1 MAVISRA
8 IPTLLRGVSQAA
20 DLTKRPDHAD
30 IQDNAN
36 SSPVQGLIKRS
47 GSQYITNL
55 SDSTLGNVHIQTINR
70 DVNERYIAV
79 FSNGNVKVYD
89 LDGNEKTVNKHD
101 GVTYLTTTNPRD
113 EIKTVTIADYTFVV
127 NTSITVEMDTAVS
140 QGGSVGALVF
150 INQVTS
156 DTDYSVTVDSTTAT
170 YNTGTTNLKTSTV
183 AADLKSDLDGG
194 LSGFT
199 VTQNGPVL
207 WIRKNDGSD
216 FSIDATDTQGNSQ
229 ITLVKNSVQTFTDL
243 PTTAPNNFVVE
254 VKGDDTTNFDN
265 YYVKF
270 VTNNGGTFEEGQWE
284 ETLKAGITYKFN
296 YDKMPHVLLRQAD
309 GNFRFARADGDSYTA
324 LASSG
329 TYSQSGTT
337 VTVTSTNHNFGT
349 GQTLVFNFQSG
360 GAVDDTTTIT
370 KTGSDTFTFTAD
382 NPLSTNGNVIFGTN
396 GKINGTYTQSLQ
408 IATVNAVNHGFSV
421 GDKVTLDFTSSSSA
435 SSDIPD
441 GTYTIES
448 VVNADSF
455 TVDRAENTDVGY
467 ATGFSGSGTFSYD
480 DSNHLYTL
488 PKWRERT
495 VGDEDTAPNPT
506 FVGTKINNVF
516 FFRNRLGFLAD
527 DNVCMST
534 VSEFFN
540 FYPETVTTIVDSD
553 PIDIAASHTKVSIL
567 KHAVTMGE
575 QLILFSDQTQFI
587 LESSIAEALTP
598 KTANV
603 TVATEFENNT
613 AATPVGAGSSIYF
626 LTKKGSFSGVREYIT
641 QEDINIKDAADTTVH
656 VPRYIEDGIFKMAIS
671 TNENVLVLLGTDSP
685 NKLYI
690 NRWLYGNSFEKV
702 LNSWC
707 TYTFNSAKTIRNIDF
722 IDTDLYLV
730 IEEANGTTLEKI
742 PFESDY
748 KETNADFE
756 YHLDHKVTE
765 AALTKTGTYVMLN
778 TFTTVTITCI
788 DHGLST
794 GNLIAFDFTSGNA
807 VDGTFVITKIN
818 NNSFS
823 FTAAAAALSTTNGDV
838 SFTSIVAYDSATGL
852 TTFTLP
858 YRLNGDM
865 NIIGRHL
872 ASNETSTYV
881 NAQGATVNLKPGQ
894 VLQTTNTS
902 NGSTTTITATG
913 DFTNSKFI
921 IGEPF
926 EMHYRFSQQR
936 LTQGE
941 GAGSELISGRLQLHH
956 FYIKYE
962 DTGFFKV
969 EVTPDYR
976 DTNTYTFSGNV
987 LGAASS
993 TIGSINLATGM
1004 FKVPVMSKADRVNID
1019 IKNNTFLPAK
1029 LASAEYEA
1037 MFHMRSRRI

>member
-1 MAVISRA
+1 MGVISRA

-20 DLTKRPDHAD
+20 DLTKQPDHAD

-47 GSQYITNL
+47 GSQYITNI
-55 SDSTLGNVHIQTINR
+55 SNSTLGNVHIQTINR

-89 LDGNEKTVNKHD
+89 LAGNEKTVNKPD

-127 NTSITVEMDTAVS
+127 NTSITVAMDTAVS
-140 QGGSVGALVF
+140 QGASTAALVF
-150 INQVTS
+150 INQVS
-156 DTDYSVTVDSTTAT
+156 DDKNYKIKINSTTFSHNTDNDSPLSTSTAAT
-170 YNTGTTNLKTSTV
+170 ALKT
-183 AADLKSDLDGG
+183 LLDAG
-194 LSGFT
+194 LTGFT
-199 VTQNGPVL
+199 VTTNGAVL
-207 WIRKNDGSD
+207 WIRKTDGSD
-216 FSIDATDTQGNSQ
+216 FTIEVEDDYAGSH

-243 PTTAPNNFVVE
+243 PTVAPNNFVVE

-284 ETLKAGITYKFN
+284 ESLKAGITYKFN

-309 GNFRFARADGDSYTA
+309 GNFRFARADGD
-324 LASSG
+324 
-329 TYSQSGTT
+329 
-337 VTVTSTNHNFGT
+337 
-349 GQTLVFNFQSG
+349 
-360 GAVDDTTTIT
+360 
-370 KTGSDTFTFTAD
+370 
-382 NPLSTNGNVIFGTN
+382 
-396 GKINGTYTQSLQ
+396 
-408 IATVNAVNHGFSV
+408 
-421 GDKVTLDFTSSSSA
+421 
-435 SSDIPD
+435 
-441 GTYTIES
+441 TYTISS
-448 VVNADSF
+448 VD
-455 TVDRAENTDVGY
+455 
-467 ATGFSGSGTFSYD
+467 
-480 DSNHLYTL
+480 YTL
-488 PKWRERT
+488 PKWGERT

-506 FVGTKINNVF
+506 LVGTKINNVF

-527 DNVCMST
+527 DNVCLST

-626 LTKKGSFSGVREYIT
+626 LTKKGSFSGVREYVT

-656 VPRYIEDGIFKMAIS
+656 VPRYIENGVFKMAVS

-685 NKLYI
+685 NKLYV
-690 NRWLYGNSFEKV
+690 NRWLYGNNFEKV

-742 PFESDY
+742 PFEADY
-748 KETNADFE
+748 RETNATFE

-765 AALTKTGTYVMLN
+765 ATTGVSKSYSS
-778 TFTTVTITCI
+778 
-788 DHGLST
+788 ST
-794 GNLIAFDFTSGNA
+794 D
-807 VDGTFVITKIN
+807 
-818 NNSFS
+818 
-823 FTAAAAALSTTNGDV
+823 
-838 SFTSIVAYDSATGL
+838 L

-858 YRLNGDM
+858 YRLNGNM